1 MPRGTIA
8 VLPIERKGKHE
19 KKPEKM
25 GVSVA
30 GRKRSGE
37 NYEEARLS

>member
-8 VLPIERKGKHE
+8 VLPIERKEKRE

-30 GRKRSGE
+30 GRKCRSE